1 MAKKRLVKESKKPV
15 KRKLKEYIDEFDYDF
30 DYCKEDVADA
40 LEAGWWHGQTRSG
53 RNWGLTIDGNSG
65 SFTSPRF
72 AEFLT
77 QEVAYPVRD
86 GYFNFIG
93 LDLII
98 PDSIKDEFDGDEE
111 VLRKDLE
118 IIGCDDEDIDKFL
131 NGEIEELE
139 TWIDFYIDIDD
150 AEEDEEDDEEE
161 YDESVKKSTKKSIK
175 EDWDW
180 EGQIPKIAQKMADA
194 FESSNEKII
203 SWEDFDNELAVACD
217 DVLGIDILDSDD
229 GIITVDG
236 KDKDIQELEADV
248 RTILATDGWET
259 IYEGEDEGGLINPNA
274 SLELTPEQIIYRAL
288 NYFYNYGYNE
298 YENDGTNTEDMLSGL
313 VDEYSQYWDSDEM
326 EKFGIT
332 ESVDKKSRKNLKEA
346 KSGLYLD
353 VDAYKDETVQHLKD
367 FSNAYKKVVDDFAVG
382 VECDDGIPCDAN
394 EFIGTKK
401 AMDLFD
407 NSFAEKSFDEL
418 RISDWCDEVI
428 DNIKKWTPGTPL
440 KEGVDTNHNKK
451 ADLKGYAH
459 IRQLARDYY
468 GTDKDKSYEELKG
481 LDIDEAHKRLGE
493 WWRLESQNVNPVRG
507 EYHFTRPLVGD
518 IILIT
523 DSHGKVVEV
532 KDLRWKAVKLGE
544 VKKSI
549 KESKQLTETFKGE
562 DIINDLIDRAKSW
575 IDDGYDTDDA
585 VRQAIDD
592 GLIYGRDVIDLAE
605 HYGVIDDGELIERFY
620 DDLFNDMYGEVSDY
634 AEEHADDE
642 RKSNATREYEIAIKD
657 LDVYVNE
664 DELYDEDGDINY
676 TVLDD
681 AIWDCL
687 KDELEDGSDLDSF
700 DYDIDG
706 DVIRV
711 FDITYDF
718 DESFQKNKRHT
729 LKENKKKAQRKTIKE
744 NKKQAAKK
752 PLTESKKSTKK
763 ALKENK
769 KSTKKS
775 LKESVTITMDEED
788 FLDLLMD
795 RVAFWTK
802 TRYCPEYDLFEKY
815 YEDAVYGGSFDGIN
829 EGINYIVDNDYVNNG
844 RIVYPDDYDYAEIKA
859 KYEDG
864 SLEDEGVVYTV
875 EENGETYF
883 LII

>member
-1 MAKKRLVKESKKPV
+1 MAKKRLVKES
-15 KRKLKEYIDEFDYDF
+15 
-30 DYCKEDVADA
+30 
-40 LEAGWWHGQTRSG
+40 
-53 RNWGLTIDGNSG
+53 N
-65 SFTSPRF
+65 
-72 AEFLT
+72 
-77 QEVAYPVRD
+77 
-86 GYFNFIG
+86 
-93 LDLII
+93 
-98 PDSIKDEFDGDEE
+98 
-111 VLRKDLE
+111 
-118 IIGCDDEDIDKFL
+118 
-131 NGEIEELE
+131 
-139 TWIDFYIDIDD
+139 
-150 AEEDEEDDEEE
+150 
-161 YDESVKKSTKKSIK
+161 
-175 EDWDW
+175 
-180 EGQIPKIAQKMADA
+180 
-194 FESSNEKII
+194 
-203 SWEDFDNELAVACD
+203 
-217 DVLGIDILDSDD
+217 
-229 GIITVDG
+229 
-236 KDKDIQELEADV
+236 
-248 RTILATDGWET
+248 
-259 IYEGEDEGGLINPNA
+259 
-274 SLELTPEQIIYRAL
+274 
-288 NYFYNYGYNE
+288 
-298 YENDGTNTEDMLSGL
+298 
-313 VDEYSQYWDSDEM
+313 
-326 EKFGIT
+326 
-332 ESVDKKSRKNLKEA
+332 NLKEA

-353 VDAYKDETVQHLKD
+353 VDAYKDETTQHLKD
-367 FSNAYKKVVDDFAVG
+367 FADAYKKVVDDFAVG

-440 KEGVDTNHNKK
+440 KEVYEPADTFKTFKFIDKTEQGFDVVKVFQDTDDNRLHIIAKRPKGDFVVGLGYNP
-451 ADLKGYAH
+451 DKGYWNQG
-459 IRQLARDYY
+459 RYDF
-468 GTDKDKSYEELKG
+468 T
-481 LDIDEAHKRLGE
+481 
-493 WWRLESQNVNPVRG
+493 SQENAEKYFKKNGYNVKPYSAER
-507 EYHFTRPLVGD
+507 
-518 IILIT
+518 
-523 DSHGKVVEV
+523 KEV
-532 KDLRWKAVKLGE
+532 N
-544 VKKSI
+544 
-549 KESKQLTETFKGE
+549 ESKQLTETFKGE

-592 GLIYGRDVIDLAE
+592 GLIYGRDIIDLAE

-642 RKSNATREYEIAIKD
+642 RKSNATREYEIAISD
-657 LDVYVNE
+657 LTDVYVDE
-664 DELYDEDGDINY
+664 DELYDEDGDTNY
-676 TVLDD
+676 DVLDD
-681 AIWDCL
+681 AIRECL
-687 KDELEDGSDLDSF
+687 IDELEDGSDLDSF
-700 DYDIDG
+700 DYEIEN
-706 DVIRV
+706 DVIKV

-729 LKENKKKAQRKTIKE
+729 LKENKKKAQRKAIKE
-744 NKKQAAKK
+744 NKKQVAKK
-752 PLTESKKSTKK
+752 PLTES
-763 ALKENK
+763 K

-815 YEDAVYGGSFDGIN
+815 YEDAVYNGVFDGMD